1 MIKWVYIDN
10 KREIMKQINYQV
22 MTYKNQLKTK
32 QKLIEKA
39 FLPLKSKVP
48 VSSILKNPMDK
59 HYRHKVTVSATSKYV
74 GKSVK
79 LRLGMFK
86 ENTHKIEPG
95 FSHFIHDNDINTVL
109 AVIESILNDYKISA
123 YDIKKRK
130 GILKHVLIRK
140 SYLTQDM
147 LVVFVTNTKF
157 FPNHK
162 QIVKDLREEF
172 SQIKTV
178 IQMVQNKHTPIALY
192 GDAITLFGPGY
203 IIDGFDQLTFKLS
216 AKSFYQVNPIQ
227 MINLYHH
234 AIDLAQIKKTDV
246 VMDCYAGIGTIS
258 LLAAK
263 HANKVIGIEVNR
275 QAVIDAKENIKK
287 NHMINVTFVQSD
299 VEDYMASFHGKV
311 DVLILD
317 PTRTGATPKF
327 LNAVKKLKPKKIV
340 YISCF
345 VETQVRDIKQLL
357 TQYEV
362 THIQP
367 VDMFSYTE
375 HVETITLLSLKTA

>member
-1 MIKWVYIDN
+1 
-10 KREIMKQINYQV
+10 MKQINYQV

-357 TQYEV
+357 TQYEI

>member
-1 MIKWVYIDN
+1 
-10 KREIMKQINYQV
+10 MKQINYQV

>member
-1 MIKWVYIDN
+1 
-10 KREIMKQINYQV
+10 MKQINYQV

-39 FLPLKSKVP
+39 FSPLKLKVP

-203 IIDGFDQLTFKLS
+203 IIDGFDELTFKLS

-287 NHMINVTFVQSD
+287 NHMTNVTFVQSD

-375 HVETITLLSLKTA
+375 HAECVSLLHKK